1 MGCDI
6 RKTVMKISLFFQENL
21 LFDEDHK
28 LKLIDFGLCAKPKVS
43 AEIKMHLFPLSVY
56 LLVCYLRLTS
66 T

>member
-1 MGCDI
+1 
-6 RKTVMKISLFFQENL
+6 MKISLFFQENL